1 LQNFLTDEK
10 LLRSIEWTIGILFVV
25 VTLGAWVFASGR
37 AAFGV
42 CLGGGIAAAS
52 FEVLKWQ
59 LKRAFRSTRNLPKRG
74 GLFASYYLRF
84 LGTLFIIFTVIYYGW
99 VNPIAFLAG
108 LSIVPV
114 SMIMVGVKEFALL
127 LVKKGGS

>member
-1 LQNFLTDEK
+1 MQNFLTDEK

-25 VTLGAWVFASGR
+25 VTLGAWVFVSW

-42 CLGGGIAAAS
+42 FLGGGIAAAS
-52 FEVLKWQ
+52 FEILKWQ
-59 LKRAFRSTRNLPKRG
+59 MKRAFRDPRNLPKQG

-114 SMIMVGVKEFALL
+114 GMIMVGVKEFALL

>member
-1 LQNFLTDEK
+1 LQNFLTDDK
-10 LLRSIEWTIGILFVV
+10 LVRHIEWTIAIMLVA
-25 VTLGAWVFASGR
+25 VTLGAWVFISRWIAF
-37 AAFGV
+37 AAF
-42 CLGGGIAAAS
+42 LGGVIACVS

-59 LKRAFRSTRNLPKRG
+59 IKRAFRNPRQLPKSA

-114 SMIMVGVKEFALL
+114 SMVLVGVKEFALL
-127 LVKKGGS
+127 LAKKGGS